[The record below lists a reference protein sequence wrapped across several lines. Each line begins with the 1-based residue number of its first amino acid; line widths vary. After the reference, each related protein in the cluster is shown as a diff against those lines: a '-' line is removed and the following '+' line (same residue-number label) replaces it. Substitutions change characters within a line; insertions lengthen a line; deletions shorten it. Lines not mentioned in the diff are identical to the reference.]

1 MNKTKIFLLRHG
13 QTQWNVEGRLQ
24 GQKNSP
30 LTEMGVNQ
38 SVEASKLLNQYE
50 IDKAYISPLQRAI
63 DTSEILL
70 KGRDVEVITS
80 DPLKEIYLGEWEG
93 KLRAEVECSAP
104 EQYQL
109 FLNSSEH
116 FELQG
121 AETFQ
126 QLQTRLV
133 AELEAIFA
141 KEKHKNIMVVSHWI
155 AIKTILAH
163 YSDIPLSRLSEI
175 SDPENATLIQLE
187 KDDSGA
193 TVVK

>member
-30 LTEMGVNQ
+30 LTEMGVQQ
-38 SVEASKLLNQYE
+38 SIQARKLLEQFE
-50 IDKAYISPLQRAI
+50 IHKAYVSPLLRAV

-70 KGRDVEVITS
+70 EGRGVDVSTS
-80 DPLKEIYLGEWEG
+80 ESLKEIHLGAWEG
-93 KLRAEVECSAP
+93 KLRADAESANP

-109 FLNSSEH
+109 FLNSSEQ

-126 QLQTRLV
+126 QLQARLV

-163 YSDIPLSRLSEI
+163 YSGIPLSRLSEI
-175 SDPENATLIQLE
+175 SDPDNATLIQLE